1 MTLFDYPHWLR
12 NSSDCS
18 WEALATAVEKM
29 GGHENLMKKLKDKHL
44 ENTTTTA
51 CFTQVKLQEDE
62 SKQLIFETR
71 ATLEDSR
78 LF

>member
-1 MTLFDYPHWLR
+1 MAEVIKYWLR

-18 WEALATAVEKM
+18 WGALATAVEKM
-29 GGHENLMKKLKDKHL
+29 GGHGNLVEKLKDKHL
-44 ENTTTTA
+44 DYTTTAA

-62 SKQLIFETR
+62 SKQFEAR